1 MHNFANR
8 GLGATSTCKK
18 DDFRPRAG
26 FHETYE
32 EIGRAFV
39 QAQKEGWKLCKQHKN
54 ETRGGKVL
62 LCQFTRKTVS
72 EMR

>member
-8 GLGATSTCKK
+8 GLGATSTCKE
-18 DDFRPRAG
+18 DDFRPKAG
-26 FHETYE
+26 FRETYE

-39 QAQKEGWKLCKQHKN
+39 QAQKEGWKLCKHKN
-54 ETRGGKVL
+54 ETSGGKVL